1 MNKIRALVADLR
13 TDARC
18 AELDGYPE
26 YAAACRD
33 MILIVFQN
41 RHGMKFDRYGWPLCL
56 LRIPEISQ

>member
-1 MNKIRALVADLR
+1 MNRIRALVADLR

-18 AELDGYPE
+18 AEFDGYPE

-41 RHGMKFDRYGWPLCL
+41 RHGMVWTHFNLKGVLQP
-56 LRIPEISQ
+56 